1 MICYSKLLFLKLQYG
16 MFLCVHP
23 SVRLCVRVSVRAS
36 VCFTS
41 TLTPS
46 TRLCSAL
53 LELNSNETMLIED
66 ELLLPMLKDV
76 SQGCRFLHAAN
87 PHKVIHGDL
96 KAANILVD
104 SRFRAKVADFGLS
117 QKKQMGSTGTPFW
130 MAPELLRGD
139 SVNTTA
145 SDAYS
150 YGIILYECYSRKDPY
165 EGENAGQVLREV
177 ADPMINKRPPVPKD
191 CPSQIAAIMRDCI
204 LADPEERPSFEEL
217 DKRLKRVDI
226 EERKQPNDNKT
237 STTTTVSLFDIFPK
251 HIAET
256 LAAGKQVEP
265 SHHDCVTIFFSD
277 IVGYTE
283 LASTMEPRK
292 VANMLDRLYSKLDSL
307 SSTYD
312 IFKVET
318 IGDSYMCCSNL
329 IKDQSDDH
337 VKRIAEFA
345 IEAIRAANQTLIE

>member
-1 MICYSKLLFLKLQYG
+1 
-16 MFLCVHP
+16 
-23 SVRLCVRVSVRAS
+23 
-36 VCFTS
+36 
-41 TLTPS
+41 
-46 TRLCSAL
+46 
-53 LELNSNETMLIED
+53 
-66 ELLLPMLKDV
+66 
-76 SQGCRFLHAAN
+76 
-87 PHKVIHGDL
+87 
-96 KAANILVD
+96 
-104 SRFRAKVADFGLS
+104 
-117 QKKQMGSTGTPFW
+117 
-130 MAPELLRGD
+130 
-139 SVNTTA
+139 
-145 SDAYS
+145 
-150 YGIILYECYSRKDPY
+150 
-165 EGENAGQVLREV
+165 
-177 ADPMINKRPPVPKD
+177 
-191 CPSQIAAIMRDCI
+191 MRDCI

-226 EERKQPNDNKT
+226 EERKQPTDDKT
-237 STTTTVSLFDIFPK
+237 SPTTTTVSLFDIFPK

-345 IEAIRAANQTLIE
+345 IEAIRAANQTLIDEDSPDRGFVDIRVGFHSGPVVADVVGSRNPRYCLFGDTVNTGKLCVNLVCRRNCISFYKCGAQTCLFPSFTMFVTVASRMESNSKPNRVQCSESSVDLLKEQGFSKYQIKSRGTISVKGKGDMKTYWINEGPGALASKTRNSLDKTEPAKSFGE